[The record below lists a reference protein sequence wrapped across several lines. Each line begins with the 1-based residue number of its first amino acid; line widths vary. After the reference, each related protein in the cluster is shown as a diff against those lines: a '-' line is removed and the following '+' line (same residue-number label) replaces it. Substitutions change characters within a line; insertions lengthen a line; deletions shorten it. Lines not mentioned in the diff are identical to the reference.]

1 MEIPSNNNYLRSN
14 SKGYINSLT
23 LKQCIT
29 TFDTIWSTF
38 YFSARSNTI
47 DIGLPS
53 TSFPPAPVPQPADNA
68 PIRAGAGVQEGGGA
82 RGWEGGVGYGG
93 KGQGGRGRARGDRG
107 GEGVLG
113 GFWVLFGVEGWEGA
127 GGEGDAI
134 GESAWKHFWFVFVD
148 WILQQNKLVI
158 KKILRKSH

>member
-14 SKGYINSLT
+14 SEVNIDHLT
-23 LKQCIT
+23 LKWHAT
-29 TFDTIWSTF
+29 TIDTIWSTF
-38 YFSARSNTI
+38 YVGLRSNTI
-47 DIGLPS
+47 DIE
-53 TSFPPAPVPQPADNA
+53 FPPTLPPASVPQPPDNA

-82 RGWEGGVGYGG
+82 RGWEGGVGYGSSREG
-93 KGQGGRGRARGDRG
+93 KGRARGDRG

-113 GFWVLFGVEGWEGA
+113 GFWVLFGVEGWEGE